1 MGLSDGIVKPALS
14 ALHNGVIAPLATF
27 LHNVGMAVK
36 KALEPL
42 ATILLLMTEPISR
55 VLQSCRLAD
64 IHHHHHHKPI
74 RQV

>member
-1 MGLSDGIVKPALS
+1 MGLSDGLVKPLLS

-36 KALEPL
+36 KTLEPL
-42 ATILLLMTEPISR
+42 ASILAMMTEPIGR
-55 VLQSCRLAD
+55 LMQSCRLID
-64 IHHHHHHKPI
+64 IHYHHKPI